1 MRHALT
7 LGKLV
12 AADLSAPGEN
22 EQPAERKVLAL
33 HRQSLAQ
40 SVSKLLADAG
50 ALDEF
55 NNLSNPL
62 FGTQQSVTGSHASFA
77 LQMPG
82 ENPADIPVPGALH
95 ASRNPSS
102 GKSRLYC
109 CYA

>member
-1 MRHALT
+1 MAEDT
-7 LGKLV
+7 
-12 AADLSAPGEN
+12 SAPGEN

-62 FGTQQSVTGSHASFA
+62 FGTQQSVTRSQAGFG
-77 LQMPG
+77 LQMPAAQG
-82 ENPADIPVPGALH
+82 ADLPVPGTQRRMT
-95 ASRNPSS
+95 ASSVCAVVRGCRLPVRKSS
-102 GKSRLYC
+102 SV
-109 CYA
+109 